1 MVKQPFI
8 NIFKEYRLNLTN
20 KTRPF
25 NLEEALL
32 GLPIVTRSGKKIQV
46 LKYDDLKN
54 KLWIKHSPEEEYEP
68 YFLDGKYHYNLTCEV
83 DLFMGPITKTEIYFA
98 VKEDGQ
104 ENISFIPAKKIK
116 EFKDPIII
124 QNISVDVP
132 ISKEEWLELNKGTS
146 KLTKIELVNA
156 DILTFKDLLD
166 MVDRMK
172 EQRVPIDTPLYFM
185 SRNQKEFALK
195 NEVILTTVGE
205 RKRGTSVSEMK
216 REEFKFPSNLKFE
229 EFDKL
234 CFRINIEKKE

>member
-1 MVKQPFI
+1 M
-8 NIFKEYRLNLTN
+8 NSTH

-54 KLWIKHSPEEEYEP
+54 KLWIKYSPEEEYES

-116 EFKDPIII
+116 ELKEPKII
-124 QNISVDVP
+124 QIVQIDIP
-132 ISKEEWLELNKGTS
+132 ISKEEWLELNKDTS

-166 MVDRMK
+166 MVNRMK
-172 EQRVPIDTPLYFM
+172 EHQIPLDTPLYFM
-185 SRNQKEFALK
+185 SKNQKEFTLK
-195 NEVILTTVGE
+195 NEVVLTTIGE
-205 RKRGTSVSEMK
+205 RRRGTPVSEMK
-216 REEFKFPSNLKFE
+216 REVFNFPSDLEDNGI
-229 EFDKL
+229 DGKL
-234 CFRINIEKKE
+234 CFRINIEKKG

>member
-1 MVKQPFI
+1 MDSI
-8 NIFKEYRLNLTN
+8 H

-32 GLPIVTRSGKKIQV
+32 GLPIVTRSGKKIQI
-46 LKYDDLKN
+46 LKYDDSRN
-54 KLWIKHSPEEEYEP
+54 RLWVKHSPEEEYEP

-83 DLFMGPITKTEIYFA
+83 DLFMGPITKTEMYFV
-98 VKEDGQ
+98 VKDDHG
-104 ENISFIPAKKIK
+104 NINFIPAKKIK
-116 EFKDPIII
+116 ELEDPIII
-124 QNISVDVP
+124 QNISVDIP

-172 EQRVPIDTPLYFM
+172 EHQVPVDTPLYFM
-185 SRNQKEFALK
+185 SKNQKEFALK

-205 RKRGTSVSEMK
+205 RKRGTPVSEMK
-216 REEFKFPSNLKFE
+216 REEFKFPSDLEDNE
-229 EFDKL
+229 NDKL
-234 CFRINIEKKE
+234 CFRINIEKKDN

>member
-1 MVKQPFI
+1 M
-8 NIFKEYRLNLTN
+8 NLTH

-32 GLPIVTRSGKKIQV
+32 GLPIVTRSGKKISII
-46 LKYDDLKN
+46 KYDDVRG
-54 KLWIKHSPEEEYEP
+54 KLWIKHSSEEDYEP

-83 DLFMGPITKTEIYFA
+83 DLFMAPVTKNETYFV
-98 VKEDGQ
+98 VKDDLG
-104 ENISFIPAKKIK
+104 NINFVPAKKIK
-116 EFKDPIII
+116 ELEDPIII
-124 QNISVDVP
+124 QNIQVDIP
-132 ISKEEWLELNKGTS
+132 ISKEEWLELNEGTS

-172 EQRVPIDTPLYFM
+172 EHQVPLDTPLYFM
-185 SRNQKEFALK
+185 SKNQKEFALK

-205 RKRGTSVSEMK
+205 RKRGTPVSEMK
-216 REEFKFPSNLKFE
+216 REEFKFPLDLEDNGN
-229 EFDKL
+229 DGKL

>member
-1 MVKQPFI
+1 M
-8 NIFKEYRLNLTN
+8 NSTH

-32 GLPIVTRSGKKIQV
+32 GLPIVTRSGKRIQI
-46 LKYDDLKN
+46 LKYDDLRN
-54 KLWIKHSPEEEYEP
+54 KLWIKHSPEEEYES

-98 VKEDGQ
+98 VKDGQ

-116 EFKDPIII
+116 ELKDPLII
-124 QNISVDVP
+124 QNISVDIP

-146 KLTKIELVNA
+146 ELTKIELVNA

-172 EQRVPIDTPLYFM
+172 EQQILVDTPLYFM
-185 SRNQKEFALK
+185 GSNQKEFALK
-195 NEVILTTVGE
+195 NEFILTSVGE
-205 RKRGTSVSEMK
+205 KRRGAPVSEMK
-216 REEFKFPSNLKFE
+216 
-229 EFDKL
+229 
-234 CFRINIEKKE
+234 KEVFFSIRLRR

>member
-1 MVKQPFI
+1 M
-8 NIFKEYRLNLTN
+8 NSTH

-32 GLPIVTRSGKKIQV
+32 GLPIVTRSGKKIQI

-54 KLWIKHSPEEEYEP
+54 KLWVKHSPEEEYEP
-68 YFLDGKYHYNLTCEV
+68 YFLDGKYHYNLTCEA
-83 DLFMGPITKTEIYFA
+83 DLFMGPITKTEMYFV
-98 VKEDGQ
+98 VKDDHG
-104 ENISFIPAKKIK
+104 NVNFVPAKKIK

-132 ISKEEWLELNKGTS
+132 ISKEEWLELNEGTS

-172 EQRVPIDTPLYFM
+172 EQQIPVDTPLYFM
-185 SRNQKEFALK
+185 GSNQKEFALK
-195 NEVILTTVGE
+195 NEFILTSVGE
-205 RKRGTSVSEMK
+205 KRRGAPVSEMK
-216 REEFKFPSNLKFE
+216 
-229 EFDKL
+229 
-234 CFRINIEKKE
+234 KEVFFSIRLRR

>member
-1 MVKQPFI
+1 M
-8 NIFKEYRLNLTN
+8 NSTH

-54 KLWIKHSPEEEYEP
+54 KLWIKHSPEEDYEP

-83 DLFMGPITKTEIYFA
+83 DLFMAPVTKNETYFV
-98 VKEDGQ
+98 VKDDQ
-104 ENISFIPAKKIK
+104 ENINFIPAKKIK
-116 EFKDPIII
+116 ELEDPIII
-124 QNISVDVP
+124 QNIQVDIP
-132 ISKEEWLELNKGTS
+132 ISKEEWLELNEGTS

-156 DILTFKDLLD
+156 DILTVKDLLD

-172 EQRVPIDTPLYFM
+172 MQVPLDTPLYFM
-185 SRNQKEFALK
+185 SKNQKEFALK

-205 RKRGTSVSEMK
+205 RRRGTPVSEMK
-216 REEFKFPSNLKFE
+216 REVFNFPLDLEDNGN
-229 EFDKL
+229 DKL
-234 CFRINIEKKE
+234 CFRINIEKKDN

>member
-1 MVKQPFI
+1 MVKQLFI
-8 NIFKEYRLNLTN
+8 NIFKEYRMNLTN

-54 KLWIKHSPEEEYEP
+54 KLWIKYSPEEEYES

-98 VKEDGQ
+98 VKDGQ

-116 EFKDPIII
+116 ELKDPIII

-166 MVDRMK
+166 MVERMK
-172 EQRVPIDTPLYFM
+172 EHRVPIDTPLYFM

-205 RKRGTSVSEMK
+205 RKRGTPVSEMK
-216 REEFKFPSNLKFE
+216 REEFKFPSDLEDDGN
-229 EFDKL
+229 DKL

>member
-1 MVKQPFI
+1 M
-8 NIFKEYRLNLTN
+8 NSTH

-54 KLWIKHSPEEEYEP
+54 KLWIKYSPEEEYES

-116 EFKDPIII
+116 ELKEPKNI
-124 QNISVDVP
+124 QIVQIDIP
-132 ISKEEWLELNKGTS
+132 ISKEEWLELNKDTS

-166 MVDRMK
+166 MVNRMK
-172 EQRVPIDTPLYFM
+172 EHQIPLDTPLYFM
-185 SRNQKEFALK
+185 SKNQKEFTLK
-195 NEVILTTVGE
+195 NEVVLTTIGE
-205 RKRGTSVSEMK
+205 RRRGTPVSEMK
-216 REEFKFPSNLKFE
+216 REVFNFPSDLEDNGI
-229 EFDKL
+229 DGKL
-234 CFRINIEKKE
+234 CFRINIEKKG

>member
-32 GLPIVTRSGKKIQV
+32 GLPIVTRSGKKISII
-46 LKYDDLKN
+46 KYDDVRG
-54 KLWIKHSPEEEYEP
+54 KLWIKHSPEEDYEP

-83 DLFMGPITKTEIYFA
+83 DLFMAPVTKNETYFV
-98 VKEDGQ
+98 VKDDLG
-104 ENISFIPAKKIK
+104 NINFVPAKKIK
-116 EFKDPIII
+116 ELEDPIII
-124 QNISVDVP
+124 QNISVDIP
-132 ISKEEWLELNKGTS
+132 ISKEEWLELNEGTS

-166 MVDRMK
+166 MVERMK
-172 EQRVPIDTPLYFM
+172 EHQVPVDTPLYFM
-185 SRNQKEFALK
+185 SKNQKEFALK
-195 NEVILTTVGE
+195 NEAILTTVGE
-205 RKRGTSVSEMK
+205 RRRGIPVSEMK
-216 REEFKFPSNLKFE
+216 REEFKFPSDLEDDGN
-229 EFDKL
+229 DKL

>member
-32 GLPIVTRSGKKIQV
+32 GLPIVTRSGKKISII
-46 LKYDDLKN
+46 KYDDVRG
-54 KLWIKHSPEEEYEP
+54 KLWIKHSSEEDYEP

-116 EFKDPIII
+116 ELKDPLII
-124 QNISVDVP
+124 QNISVDIP
-132 ISKEEWLELNKGTS
+132 ISKEEWLELNEGTS
-146 KLTKIELVNA
+146 NLTKIELVNA
-156 DILTFKDLLD
+156 DILTFKDLLN

-172 EQRVPIDTPLYFM
+172 EQQIPVYTPLYFM
-185 SRNQKEFALK
+185 GSNQKEFALK
-195 NEVILTTVGE
+195 NEFILISVGE
-205 RKRGTSVSEMK
+205 KRRGAPVSEMK
-216 REEFKFPSNLKFE
+216 
-229 EFDKL
+229 
-234 CFRINIEKKE
+234 KEVFFSIRLRR

>member
-1 MVKQPFI
+1 M
-8 NIFKEYRLNLTN
+8 NSTH

-54 KLWIKHSPEEEYEP
+54 KLWIKYSPEEEYES

-116 EFKDPIII
+116 ELKGQKII
-124 QNISVDVP
+124 QIVQIDIP
-132 ISKEEWLELNKGTS
+132 ISKEEWLELNKDTS

-166 MVDRMK
+166 MVNRMK
-172 EQRVPIDTPLYFM
+172 EHQIPLDTPLYFM
-185 SRNQKEFALK
+185 SKNQKEFTLK
-195 NEVILTTVGE
+195 NEVVLTTIGE
-205 RKRGTSVSEMK
+205 RRRGTPVSEMK
-216 REEFKFPSNLKFE
+216 REVFNFPSDLEDNGI
-229 EFDKL
+229 DGKL
-234 CFRINIEKKE
+234 CFRINIEKKG